1 MRSRRPRRVVAGRE
15 GVLLPTTEKEVEGEH
30 KTCPKRWMLL
40 QEEVMLRLPLCPDYE
55 QGLLDC
61 WKKTIVVESAAAHLG
76 KNYTPNHTHK

>member
-1 MRSRRPRRVVAGRE
+1 
-15 GVLLPTTEKEVEGEH
+15 
-30 KTCPKRWMLL
+30 MLL